1 MKKLFITIAV
11 TLLAAASASAQV
23 KIEVGGNY
31 GGFSNNVNSQNPAAS
46 FLRSIKS
53 GFGFSGGVM
62 YDINLLNDV
71 LFLEPGVVYAMNNI
85 TVKDIN
91 EKMKTQWIQ
100 VPLSLGYSANVGFGS
115 IDVFFGLY
123 YGRAVKQDGDFNMN
137 DFGINAEVGYA
148 LPAGLGLFFNYK
160 RGFIDLSKT
169 SGYRAFS
176 NLASFG
182 LYFKFGG
189 RKNRQK

>member
-11 TLLAAASASAQV
+11 ALLAAASASAQL
-23 KIEVGGNY
+23 KIEVGGNF
-31 GGFSNNVNSQNPAAS
+31 GGFSNNANSRNPATT
-46 FLRSIKS
+46 LRSLKS

-62 YDINLLNDV
+62 YDINLLNNV
-71 LFLEPGVVYAMNNI
+71 LFLEPGVNYVMNNVTI
-85 TVKDIN
+85 KDLN
-91 EKMKTQWIQ
+91 EKMTTQWIQ
-100 VPLSLGYSANVGFGS
+100 IPLSVGYCSNSGFGS
-115 IDVFFGLY
+115 FDVFIGLY
-123 YGRAVKQDGDFNMN
+123 YGRAIKQDGDFSSN
-137 DFGINAEVGYA
+137 DFGINAEVGFA
-148 LPAGLGLFFNYK
+148 LPAGIGLFFNYK

-189 RKNRQK
+189 K

>member
-53 GFGFSGGVM
+53 DFGFSAGVM

-71 LFLEPGVVYAMNNI
+71 LFLEPGVNYVMNNI

-189 RKNRQK
+189 RKE

>member
-1 MKKLFITIAV
+1 MKKLFVSITVA
-11 TLLAAASASAQV
+11 LLAAASASAQV
-23 KIEVGGNY
+23 KIEVGGNF
-31 GGFSNNVNSQNPAAS
+31 GGFSNNANSQNPAAS
-46 FLRSIKS
+46 FLNSIKS
-53 GFGFSGGVM
+53 DFGFSGGVL

-71 LFLEPGVVYAMNNI
+71 LFLEPGVNYVMNNI

-91 EKMKTQWIQ
+91 EKMKTQWIH
-100 VPLSLGYSANVGFGS
+100 VPLSLGYSTNLGFGS

-123 YGRAVKQDGDFNMN
+123 YGRAVKQDGDFNTN

-148 LPAGLGLFFNYK
+148 LPVGLGLFLNYK
-160 RGFIDLSKT
+160 HGFIDLSKT

-189 RKNRQK
+189 RKE

>member
-11 TLLAAASASAQV
+11 ALLAAASASAQL

-71 LFLEPGVVYAMNNI
+71 LFLEPGVNYVMNNI

-100 VPLSLGYSANVGFGS
+100 IPLSVGYSSNVGFGS

-123 YGRAVKQDGDFNMN
+123 YGRAIKQDGDFSSN
-137 DFGINAEVGYA
+137 DFGINAEVGYTFP
-148 LPAGLGLFFNYK
+148 LGLGLFVNYK
-160 RGFIDLSKT
+160 RGLLDLSST
-169 SGYRAFS
+169 SSYRAFT
-176 NLASFG
+176 NLVSFG
-182 LYFKFGG
+182 LSFQFGG
-189 RKNRQK
+189 K